1 MKKIFNCAIAFIAMF
16 ATSFN
21 AYADEKAVEEEE
33 HVEIQVSEENAAK
46 ANSAE
51 EIEEVRIYQSPDGSV
66 YVIHTQTIHINN

>member
-1 MKKIFNCAIAFIAMF
+1 MKKILNYTIAFAAMF

-21 AYADEKAVEEEE
+21 AYADEKTVAEEE

-51 EIEEVRIYQSPDGSV
+51 EVEEVSIYQRADGSV
-66 YVIHTQTIHINN
+66 YVIHLHTMQVNK